1 MPRYVLT
8 TRPQADAARDIAWL
22 EKNNI
27 TAISAPMLDIRPLDV
42 SLPDADGF
50 DAVVLTSRHAAHMLQ
65 GSALTDLPCYCVGAT
80 TARQAEAAGFTDI
93 TTGAGDGAGLVETII
108 KSDVHHLFWPS
119 AVDTGFNIAAAL
131 AAHGCEVERLAVY
144 KAAEVDTFPDAVR
157 DALARG
163 EVAVVLAHS
172 GRAGAHFTH
181 MMTAAGLGEQLR
193 QMQMIAISHRA
204 AGLCSEDWHTIT
216 VVDQPRRTAMLEA
229 AMTAIRRLADEG

>member
-22 EKNNI
+22 EKNNVA
-27 TAISAPMLDIRPLDV
+27 AISAPMLEIRPLDV

-50 DAVVLTSRHAAHMLQ
+50 DAVVLTSRHAASILQ
-65 GSALTDLPCYCVGAT
+65 GSALTERPCFCVGAT

-93 TTGAGDGAGLVETII
+93 ITGSGDGAGLVEAII
-108 KSDVHHLFWPS
+108 ETEMHHLFWPS

-131 AAHGCEVERLAVY
+131 AAHDRRVERLAVY
-144 KAAEVDTFPDAVR
+144 KAAEVDTFPAKVR
-157 DALARG
+157 DALAKG

-172 GRAGAHFTH
+172 GRAGAHFTR
-181 MMTAAGLGEQLR
+181 MMAAEGLGGQLR
-193 QMQMIAISHRA
+193 RMQMIAISHRA

-229 AMTAIRRLADEG
+229 AMAAIRRLADEA